1 MQNFFISRWPQA
13 AIVAGTGVLCLVL
26 AGCNAS
32 KSAPEHAAAAAN
44 RPVPVATLTAQP
56 ADVPIVIE
64 EVGQTEGAKQVEV
77 RARVN
82 GILEKWLYKEGTRVT
97 AGTPLFQIER
107 APYEIAL
114 SQAKAALAEQ
124 QAKVEQTRREA
135 TRMKGLA
142 AQTAVSQ
149 KDADD
154 ADANYKLA
162 QAALLGAQAAV
173 RNAQLNLS
181 YTLVRAPVSGMT
193 GRAEQSEGTLI
204 NTTSNGLLTTIAQ
217 MNPMWVRF
225 SLSQSEQAQLGSK
238 LSDLDN
244 RQVELVLSD
253 GSVYPAKGRI
263 NFAASSVDPRMGTIQ
278 LRASVDNAQEQLLPG
293 QFVRVRLLAGEHKN
307 VYTVPQAAVMQ
318 NDQGRFVFVV
328 GKDGKA
334 AARPVSTGDWSGS
347 NWIIL
352 SGLSNGDRVIVD
364 NLLKVRPGA
373 PVQPLTPPVAKA
385 SPTTAAP
392 SVVK

>member
-1 MQNFFISRWPQA
+1 MKNFFNSRWPQA
-13 AIVAGTGVLCLVL
+13 TVVAGTGVLCLVL

-44 RPVPVATLTAQP
+44 RPVPVATVTAQP

-82 GILEKWLYKEGTRVT
+82 GILEKWLYKEGTRVA

-114 SQAKAALAEQ
+114 SQARAALAEQ

-135 TRMKGLA
+135 SRMKGLA
-142 AQTAVSQ
+142 AQNAVSQ

-181 YTLVRAPVSGMT
+181 YTLVRAPVSGVT
-193 GRAEQSEGTLI
+193 GSAAQSEGTLI

-225 SLSQSEQAQLGSK
+225 SLSQSEQAQLGGK

-244 RQVELVLSD
+244 RQVELVLPD
-253 GSVYPAKGRI
+253 GSVYPARGRI

-318 NDQGRFVFVV
+318 NDEGRFVFVV

-334 AARPVSTGDWSGS
+334 AARPIKTGDWSGS

-385 SPTTAAP
+385 SPTTAVP
-392 SVVK
+392 TVVK